1 MPDSKVAIV
10 AGGSGLIGS
19 AILAELKDRGVE
31 VFNLDYDGDIV
42 PTSTTDGVPISLI
55 DFLFS
60 NLGDLDFFVNAAY
73 PSIWVEHA
81 VIFIQYTKAV
91 ATFMQ
96 AGGGGSIVNLSSI
109 YGHTAAD
116 PKLYADTDVN
126 MASIGYGFTKAGIIQ
141 MSREAAVRY
150 APVRVNVVCPGG
162 VENGQDLKF
171 VERYG
176 LRTPLGRMAQP
187 RDIAGP
193 VCDILAWEYCT
204 GQVIT
209 LDGGFTL

>member
-1 MPDSKVAIV
+1 MLDSKVAIV

-19 AILAELKDRGVE
+19 AILAELRCRGVWAYNMDISSYAE
-31 VFNLDYDGDIV
+31 IKPTISDLVSFMEGEHGHTDY
-42 PTSTTDGVPISLI
+42 
-55 DFLFS
+55 
-60 NLGDLDFFVNAAY
+60 FVNAAY
-73 PSIWVEHA
+73 PRRWVEHA
-81 VIFIQYTKAV
+81 EFFIKATQNV
-91 ATFMQ
+91 AEIMQ
-96 AGGGGSIVNLSSI
+96 AAGGGSIVNISSI

-116 PKLYADTDVN
+116 PKLYTGTDVN
-126 MASIGYGFTKAGIIQ
+126 IAPLGYGFTKAGIIQ
-141 MSREAAVRY
+141 MSREVSVRS

-162 VENGQDLKF
+162 VESGQDLKF

-176 LRTPLGRMAQP
+176 LLTPLGRMAQP

-193 VCDILAWEYCT
+193 VCNILAWEYCT

>member
-19 AILAELKDRGVE
+19 AILTELRGRGHIAYNMDCDPLADIKPTVGSLAL
-31 VFNLDYDGDIV
+31 FMLSSYYRIDY
-42 PTSTTDGVPISLI
+42 
-55 DFLFS
+55 
-60 NLGDLDFFVNAAY
+60 FVNAAY
-73 PSIWVEHA
+73 PVGWQDHA
-81 VIFIQYTKAV
+81 ALFIGATLNV
-91 ATFMQ
+91 AEIMQ
-96 AGGGGSIVNLSSI
+96 SGGGGSIVNISSI

-116 PKLYADTDVN
+116 PTLYTNTFVNIADL
-126 MASIGYGFTKAGIIQ
+126 GYGFTKAGIIQ
-141 MSREAAVRY
+141 MSKEAAVRY

-187 RDIAGP
+187 RDIAVP

>member
-19 AILAELKDRGVE
+19 AILTELRGRGHIAY
-31 VFNLDYDGDIV
+31 NM
-42 PTSTTDGVPISLI
+42 
-55 DFLFS
+55 
-60 NLGDLDFFVNAAY
+60 DLDPLADIKPTVGSLALFMLSSYYRIDYFVNAAY
-73 PSIWVEHA
+73 PVGWQDHA
-81 VIFIQYTKAV
+81 ALFIGATLNV
-91 ATFMQ
+91 AEIMRD
-96 AGGGGSIVNLSSI
+96 AGGGSIVNLSSI

-116 PKLYADTDVN
+116 PKLYANTDVN
-126 MASIGYGFTKAGIIQ
+126 IAPLGYGFTKAGIIQ

-193 VCDILAWEYCT
+193 VCDILTWEYCT

-209 LDGGFTL
+209 LDGGVTL

>member
-19 AILAELKDRGVE
+19 AILTELRGRGHVAY
-31 VFNLDYDGDIV
+31 NMDYDPLADV
-42 PTSTTDGVPISLI
+42 KPTVA
-55 DFLFS
+55 
-60 NLGDLDFFVNAAY
+60 DLVSFMEYRYFPETYYFVNSSY
-73 PSIWVEHA
+73 PRRWTDHA
-81 VIFIQYTKAV
+81 EFFIKATQNV
-91 ATFMQ
+91 AEIMRD
-96 AGGGGSIVNLSSI
+96 AGGGSIVNLSSI
-109 YGHTAAD
+109 YGHTSAD
-116 PKLYADTDVN
+116 PTLYTNTFVNIADL
-126 MASIGYGFTKAGIIQ
+126 GYGFTKAGIIQ
-141 MSREAAVRY
+141 MSKEAAVRY